1 VIGVVIVSYRTRD
14 RTVRAAESALADGA
28 ERVVV
33 VDNASDD
40 GTVGTLRGLAEER
53 LTVLENPRNTGF
65 GAACNQGA
73 AACGDVR
80 HLLFLNGDTAVQ
92 PGALDALVN
101 ALEDDPAVGIAAPAL
116 IDDTGAHQPSRR
128 GDPTPLALLHQ
139 HTALRFLRFGSAAYR
154 RYKSPEPADPAA
166 VLMGAAPAVRGSVFR
181 AAGGFDPRHFLY
193 FEEADLCRRVRA
205 AGHTIRL
212 VDGAVVQHAGGVSA
226 AREPERALVLYLQSL
241 FVYVDRFHGRAR
253 GLAYRIAFKP
263 LFLLRMVT
271 DAVRD
276 ALTVLFRPA
285 KRVEKLSEL
294 RLAAGFFLRG
304 VWRFAVA

>member
-1 VIGVVIVSYRTRD
+1 MIGVVIVSYRTRD
-14 RTVRAAESALADGA
+14 RTVRAAESALAEGTD
-28 ERVVV
+28 RVVV

-40 GTVGTLRGLAEER
+40 GTVGTLRGIADER
-53 LTVLENPRNTGF
+53 LTVFENPRNAGF

-80 HLLFLNGDTAVQ
+80 HLLFLNGDTVVL
-92 PGALDALVN
+92 PGALSALVQ
-101 ALEDDPAVGIAAPAL
+101 ALDDDPDVGIAGPAL
-116 IDDTGAHQPSRR
+116 IDDGGAHQASRR

-139 HTALRFLRFGSAAYR
+139 HTALRFVRVGSAAYR
-154 RYKSPEPADPAA
+154 RYKSPNPKAA
-166 VLMGAAPAVRGSVFR
+166 VEVLMGAALAVRASVFR
-181 AAGGFDPRHFLY
+181 AAGGFDPRYFLY

-212 VDGAVVQHAGGVSA
+212 VDYAVIQHAGGVSA

-241 FVYVDRFHGRAR
+241 FTYVDRFHGRGV
-253 GLAYRIAFKP
+253 GLAYRAVFKP
-263 LFLLRMVT
+263 LFLVRMVT

-276 ALTVLFRPA
+276 ALTLVFRPA